1 MTALILLRT
10 SNGARVLDAP
20 RDFPGYDGRGASK
33 ALSIALDRI
42 ADACG
47 LTPAG
52 VWHALRSR
60 PMQTVSAGPESPT
73 FAENQLA
80 MRLATMRGE
89 AIDRATEIAKELAKA
104 RVAASQFSERK
115 AAVR

>member
-1 MTALILLRT
+1 MRT
-10 SNGARVLDAP
+10 GPQGTRTKSDRAREMYARGERSNRV
-20 RDFPGYDGRGASK
+20 
-33 ALSIALDRI
+33 I

-89 AIDRATEIAKELAKA
+89 AVDRATEIAKELAKA
-104 RVAASQFSERK
+104 RVAASQLSERK
-115 AAVR
+115 VAVR